1 MRRARRDLAWAAC
14 ESSLFTALLCA
25 PLRALGVVS
34 GLSLLAALLVDA
46 CKCAQGTRTLVLLRR
61 GSTPSSAIKT
71 LGINATD

>member
-34 GLSLLAALLVDA
+34 GLLLLAGCASMRVSAHGHL
-46 CKCAQGTRTLVLLRR
+46 KCSSYS
-61 GSTPSSAIKT
+61 GSAK
-71 LGINATD
+71 LGPERH